1 MAVESRGLA
10 GRRVVV
16 WLYLAIVVIA
26 GVMGFILGTISPAAL
41 EPALFGVIALPPT
54 PAGVA
59 IYGIVTVGLLLG
71 GLLAGVRVVSTRY
84 PDA

>member
-16 WLYLAIVVIA
+16 GLYLAIVVVA

-41 EPALFGVIALPPT
+41 EPVLFGVIALPPT

-59 IYGIVTVGLLLG
+59 LYGIVTVGVLLG
-71 GLLAGVRVVSTRY
+71 GLLVGVRAVSARY